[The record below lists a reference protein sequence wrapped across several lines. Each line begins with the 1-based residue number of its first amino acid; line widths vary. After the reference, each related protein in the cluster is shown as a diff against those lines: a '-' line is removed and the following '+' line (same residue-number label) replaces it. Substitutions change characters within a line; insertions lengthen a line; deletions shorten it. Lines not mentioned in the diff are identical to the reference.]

1 MGSDGYI
8 FAATRENFDQLVVN
22 NSRRGLVMV
31 DFWSPKAGPSLRQR
45 EMLTRL
51 AKQLGGRVLL
61 VTINTDEQKQLARD
75 NGVRSLPFCKL
86 FRQGRV
92 VEDVRG
98 VQPEADY
105 RKIVERHLAGVA
117 GGAQRAALE
126 AWQARRQ
133 DQAIAILAEGAMAD
147 PEDAGLPLLM
157 AKLLM
162 QIGRH
167 VDALEVL
174 TAVPAPVRDD
184 PRIVQLSAHLDFL
197 VTAAKAG
204 EAKQLE
210 DRLTQQPDDHQT
222 RYRLASV
229 LLVRDDYEGAME
241 QLMILQRTEP
251 DFRKGVARKGL
262 LALFNMLDA
271 GDERVKRFRAELF
284 NLSH

>member
-1 MGSDGYI
+1 MGSNEYI
-8 FAATRENFDQLVVN
+8 FAATGENFDQLVVQ
-22 NSRRGLVMV
+22 NSRRGLVLV

-61 VTINTDEQKQLARD
+61 ATVNTDEQKQLARD
-75 NGVRSLPFCKL
+75 YGVHSLPFCKL
-86 FRQGRV
+86 FRHGRV
-92 VEDVRG
+92 AEDVRG

-105 RKIVERHLAGVA
+105 RKIVERHLAGAA
-117 GGAQRAALE
+117 GGVQRAALE
-126 AWQARRQ
+126 AWQVGGQ

-147 PEDAGLPLLM
+147 PEDAELPLLM

-167 VDALEVL
+167 ADAHEVL
-174 TAVPAPVRDD
+174 TAVPAPVSDD

-204 EAKQLE
+204 EVQQLE
-210 DRLTQQPDDHQT
+210 DRLAQQPDDHES

-229 LLVRDDYEGAME
+229 QLVRDDCEGAME
-241 QLMILQRTEP
+241 QLMILVRAAP
-251 DFRKGVARKGL
+251 DFRNGVARKGL

-271 GDERVKRFRAELF
+271 GDERVKRYRAELF